1 MRKPSSSSNSS
12 DNEKDFLEEEFLKLK
27 VEDIPIPREEIDIYE
42 PEVQEVMKSGCN
54 RQIAEYSLLQYKE
67 IEDKDTNSEKISELR
82 KQYND
87 VKDKII
93 KKAREKVEK
102 YVENGSVDLEMKN
115 NFDIELDGYENEI
128 EEILESKKLNEMK
141 DDNTKNLDNVEKYAK
156 YYLNE
161 CLKNV
166 ENKEDFN
173 KKREKYYN
181 KREAVIEACLR
192 KVKKIVNDEEEYM
205 KFYESYFN
213 QKKK

>member
-1 MRKPSSSSNSS
+1 MRKSSSSSNSN

-27 VEDIPIPREEIDIYE
+27 VEDIPIPRKEIDIYE

-67 IEDKDTNSEKISELR
+67 IEDKDTKSEKLSELR

-93 KKAREKVEK
+93 KKARERVEK
-102 YVENGSVDLEMKN
+102 YVESGGVDLEMKN

-161 CLKNV
+161 CLKKL
-166 ENKEDFN
+166 ENKEDFI

-192 KVKKIVNDEEEYM
+192 KIKKIVNNEEEYM
-205 KFYESYFN
+205 KFYENYFN